1 MKKILPAIAILGVG
15 AVLVGGNCVKLEPKT
30 NTIND
35 NIDEFKKEVEN
46 YTNSAAEQIS
56 NTAFDKY
63 TIRVS
68 APIDELNENDTNS
81 IQNYGNARPM
91 PLVADAEDPNIT
103 NIDNSNDIN
112 IMTEDNNIEE
122 NIQEN
127 VTPTIEEENEN
138 PTIDDNRDEKISTL
152 YSLTTDIDNSC
163 GEFCTLKEKLT
174 NAIVET
180 QALINKLQSNEVNL
194 TAEQKMF
201 INEQSAQLKSLSR
214 QLSRSTTELSLSLTD
229 LNQLLNAEN
238 GDLDMLSLKYMVVLD
253 NIVNGNEM
261 LENGLHSIN
270 MINHMFNMTRPI
282 PPNNR
287 GRILYGF
294 QHNDNPPIVK
304 DYLIDNNGEIKENN
318 EQQNQTTDETN
329 KSNIDTYKTTNLKSN
344 IDTYVGDNP
353 KNIDSFFNT
362 ALLDNEFMYGNGYN
376 GYMNGLNPYMNR
388 NGLPYQN
395 QQMQENQPN
404 TNTSVNSNN
413 NTQSK
418 VEKKKFKLA
427 KNIDTYKDENTPSPK
442 IRFNNIKQSVSS
454 FFSRFS
460 NKGTD

>member
-15 AVLVGGNCVKLEPKT
+15 AVLVGGNCVKLEPKN

-35 NIDEFKKEVEN
+35 NIEEFKKEVEN
-46 YTNSAAEQIS
+46 YTNSATEQIS

-91 PLVADAEDPNIT
+91 PLVVDAEDPNTT
-103 NIDNSNDIN
+103 NIDNSNDLS
-112 IMTEDNNIEE
+112 IMPEDNNIEE

-127 VTPTIEEENEN
+127 VTPTIEEENEK

-214 QLSRSTTELSLSLTD
+214 QLSISTTELSLSLTD
-229 LNQLLNAEN
+229 
-238 GDLDMLSLKYMVVLD
+238 
-253 NIVNGNEM
+253 
-261 LENGLHSIN
+261 
-270 MINHMFNMTRPI
+270 
-282 PPNNR
+282 
-287 GRILYGF
+287 
-294 QHNDNPPIVK
+294 
-304 DYLIDNNGEIKENN
+304 
-318 EQQNQTTDETN
+318 
-329 KSNIDTYKTTNLKSN
+329 
-344 IDTYVGDNP
+344 
-353 KNIDSFFNT
+353 
-362 ALLDNEFMYGNGYN
+362 
-376 GYMNGLNPYMNR
+376 
-388 NGLPYQN
+388 
-395 QQMQENQPN
+395 
-404 TNTSVNSNN
+404 
-413 NTQSK
+413 
-418 VEKKKFKLA
+418 
-427 KNIDTYKDENTPSPK
+427 
-442 IRFNNIKQSVSS
+442 
-454 FFSRFS
+454 
-460 NKGTD
+460 